1 MKKSSLTTLCF
12 CCCISLCMGQSAKEL
27 RTMFDGY
34 KNTGELY
41 ATDALFAAGQQDR
54 ANHSKAQNLRLDAG
68 QLEILYDKH
77 PQALRLG
84 IPKEGG
90 ETFELELVR
99 IDLVKHNASFSTAST
114 AGIADFDYQPGV
126 HYRGFTK
133 NTKEGASWVAV
144 SIFENGLMGVIATE
158 TGNWN
163 IAPKGNDFS
172 RQEYALFNDR
182 DQDLPK
188 SFKCGVTDEDFE
200 KVEQQINLHKSSQK
214 STNCVDVF
222 LVSDNDLFNF
232 NASDAWLTMNYLTG
246 LFNMVATIYSNENI
260 DIRLSGVR
268 VWTTPDPYDETDSAN
283 ALGSFETEIAS
294 NFNGDV
300 ALLMAIDGGNG
311 GRAVVGF
318 VCDSDNARHGYNDI
332 NGSFSNDLST
342 YSWDIFVT
350 AHELGHALGSPH
362 THWCGWSVGA
372 IDDCGPD
379 GGFPTEGGCAD
390 GPTPTVG
397 TIMSYCHLIAG
408 VGISFVTSNGGGFGT
423 EPATAIINHIDSR
436 PCLGACDCPTDLT
449 TADIPAVIGALVPPE
464 LVKYEASNSV
474 ESNST
479 VNPGT
484 FIKFDAGSY
493 VRFTP
498 GFWARPGSNVHA
510 YIEGCGWLDGTGSGI
525 GSRSS
530 AVQTY
535 LPSGM
540 ALEVFPNPS
549 DGASTLV
556 FSLEKPE
563 NVTIVVQGI
572 SGKAMLTVCQSVLFD
587 AGTQQVDLN
596 SNLSA
601 GVYFVTL
608 RTGDKSVTRKW
619 VVFE

>member
-1 MKKSSLTTLCF
+1 MKKSSLTTLCL

-41 ATDALFAAGQQDR
+41 ATNALFAAGQQARD
-54 ANHSKAQNLRLDAG
+54 NHGTSQNLRLDAG

-77 PQALRLG
+77 PQALSLG

-90 ETFELELVR
+90 ETIELELVR
-99 IDLVKHNASFSTAST
+99 IDLIKHDASFSTAD
-114 AGIADFDYQPGV
+114 AEGIKPFDYQPGV

-133 NTKEGASWVAV
+133 NSKEGASWAAV
-144 SIFENGLMGVIATE
+144 SVFENGLMGVIATE

-188 SFKCGVTDEDFE
+188 SFKCGVADEDFVM
-200 KVEQQINLHKSSQK
+200 VEQQVAQSKSGQK
-214 STNCVDVF
+214 SVNCVDVF

-246 LFNMVATIYSNENI
+246 LFNMVATIYQNENI
-260 DIRLSGVR
+260 SIRLSGVR
-268 VWTTPDPYDETDSAN
+268 VWTTPDPYDESSSAN
-283 ALGSFETEIAS
+283 GLNSFETEIMS
-294 NFNGDV
+294 NFTGDV

-311 GRAVVGF
+311 GRAVLGF
-318 VCDSDNARHGYNDI
+318 TCGSDDARHGYCDI
-332 NGSFSNDLST
+332 DGSFSNNLST
-342 YSWDIFVT
+342 YSWDVFVT
-350 AHELGHALGSPH
+350 AHELGHAVGSPH
-362 THWCGWSVGA
+362 THWCGWVGGA
-372 IDDCGPD
+372 LDDCGPD

-397 TIMSYCHLIAG
+397 TIMSYCHLIG
-408 VGISFVTSNGGGFGT
+408 GIGISFVTSNGGGFGT
-423 EPATAIINHIDSR
+423 QPANAIISYIDGLD
-436 PCLGACDCPTDLT
+436 CLGACNCPADLAT
-449 TADIPAVIGALVPPE
+449 GDIPAVINALAPPE
-464 LVKYEASNSV
+464 LVKYEASNTV
-474 ESNST
+474 TSNST
-479 VNPGT
+479 VNTGT
-484 FIKFDAGSY
+484 FVKFDAGSY
-493 VRFTP
+493 IRFTP
-498 GFWARPGSNVHA
+498 GFWARRGSNVHA
-510 YIEGCGWLDGTGSGI
+510 YIEGCGWLDGTGIGS

-535 LPSGM
+535 SPSNM
-540 ALEVFPNPS
+540 ELEVFPNPS

-556 FSLEKPE
+556 FSLEKSE
-563 NVTIVVQGI
+563 NVTIAIQNI
-572 SGKAMLTVCQSVLFD
+572 SGKTLMFICQSELFSE
-587 AGTQQVDLN
+587 GTQQVELN

-608 RTGDKSVTRKW
+608 KTGSKSATRKW